1 VTSSPYTNVLSLA
14 RQQIAAAQHG
24 DLDTAIHLLQERAL
38 ALRGARDASDADAPV
53 IREILAIDRQLA
65 GLIRERMIDI
75 RNEAAAVGRGRTAL
89 TGYRPRRGSLPSQ
102 LDAAR

>member
-1 VTSSPYTNVLSLA
+1 VSASPYANVLSLA
-14 RQQIAAAQHG
+14 QQQIAAAQQG
-24 DLDTAIHLLQERAL
+24 DLDTATQLLQERAL
-38 ALRGARDASDADAPV
+38 ALRGARAASDADAPV

-75 RNEAAAVGRGRTAL
+75 RNEAVALGRGRTAL